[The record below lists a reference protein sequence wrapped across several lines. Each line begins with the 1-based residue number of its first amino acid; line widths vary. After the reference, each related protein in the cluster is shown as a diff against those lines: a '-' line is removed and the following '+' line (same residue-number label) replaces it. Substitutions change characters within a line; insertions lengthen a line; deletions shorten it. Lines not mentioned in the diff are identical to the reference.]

1 MCFAAALHHWSGTK
15 QPAPTGGSSSTCLA
29 VCCQCWSQQVGCEWP
44 QHELHEWCLAM
55 VGWDCWHGS
64 QKGTKRQ
71 RKPFSDARLP
81 YSNLSYV
88 QCFSASQS
96 PFLGTPFLGTI
107 FFWDWVFF
115 NKRRKPPSLVPL
127 PSFHGFNGLKWLIQH
142 HCGHQSLPK
151 CFLVLLWHF
160 PDLKS

>member
-1 MCFAAALHHWSGTK
+1 MFCS
-15 QPAPTGGSSSTCLA
+15 CLA
-29 VCCQCWSQQVGCEWP
+29 SLEWYKAAGTHWWIQLDMLSSLLPVLVTASGVWMAPAWAAWVMFGNGRVG
-44 QHELHEWCLAM
+44 LLA
-55 VGWDCWHGS
+55 WKPERH
-64 QKGTKRQ
+64 QKAEKA
-71 RKPFSDARLP
+71 FSDARLP

-107 FFWDWVFF
+107 FFWDGVFF